1 MNFKKCTSLFLAL
14 LLLVSNI
21 GLAFNVHYCGDEIAS
36 VSSVYNVEEVC
47 EMPEIPADKACCAAE
62 MAINHKKCC
71 SDKVVDLQDKG
82 DDILV
87 KNFSF
92 QIDVP
97 FVATAWEPLVF
108 PTVPSVK
115 ALEQTAY
122 YCDANAPPL
131 FKLYS
136 QYLLYA

>member
-1 MNFKKCTSLFLAL
+1 MNSKKCTSLFLAF

-47 EMPEIPADKACCAAE
+47 EMPEIQVEKACCAAE
-62 MAINHKKCC
+62 IAVSHKKCC

-92 QIDVP
+92 QIDIP
-97 FVATAWEPLVF
+97 FVAVSWEPLVF
-108 PTVPSVK
+108 PAVPIAK
-115 ALEQTAY
+115 TLQQTTY

-136 QYLLYA
+136 QYILYA